1 MKCFFLFYSG
11 RCFLSQFP
19 DISCH
24 LLTVLYPAIPCY
36 TLLYPAI
43 PFYTSQHTSTS
54 RYWALKALFFQD
66 FARIVEKFGSHL
78 LCLIR
83 NEKKYKLLMI
93 IFVSGQKKQMPTNF
107 FKHLS
112 RIQITKAAD
121 FSYCGFRVFRTI
133 TKSPIAL
140 FRSEPSQ

>member
-1 MKCFFLFYSG
+1 MIWFNFV
-11 RCFLSQFP
+11 
-19 DISCH
+19 
-24 LLTVLYPAIPCY
+24 TPCKW
-36 TLLYPAI
+36 PR
-43 PFYTSQHTSTS
+43 F
-54 RYWALKALFFQD
+54 FFQD
-66 FARIVEKFGSHL
+66 SARIVEKFGSHL

-83 NEKKYKLLMI
+83 NEIKYKLLMI

-140 FRSEPSQ
+140 FRSEPSQWNWCFHVWRTEMLFSRKGLLASRRQLLSITSARSM